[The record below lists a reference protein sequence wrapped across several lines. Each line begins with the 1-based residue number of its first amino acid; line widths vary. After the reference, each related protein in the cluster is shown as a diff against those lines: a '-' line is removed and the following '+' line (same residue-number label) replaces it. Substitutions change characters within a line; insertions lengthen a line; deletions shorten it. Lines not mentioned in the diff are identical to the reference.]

1 MDINF
6 ANSVFPRRCF
16 IAGIFFLFFD
26 QTWLVVISVKNIY
39 PTFTNFFIFQF
50 IPLKKEE
57 GLNFPSYSKIEEN
70 NLFSPLSFCFV
81 LFVWLVVFVFTTK
94 TKTRQL
100 ISILTA

>member
-16 IAGIFFLFFD
+16 IASFFFLFFD

-57 GLNFPSYSKIEEN
+57 GLNFPSYRKSKKTIY
-70 NLFSPLSFCFV
+70 SPLSHSVLFC
-81 LFVWLVVFVFTTK
+81 LFVWLFLFSLQRPK
-94 TKTRQL
+94 QDN
-100 ISILTA
+100 